1 MKLHEARTSAWMRRY
16 VYTLSRPPSQHL
28 ACSLWRVVLLAT
40 MAFTACRS
48 LCFTLTASG
57 PIKTGNCASRGDSR
71 PVKNVRRRRGW
82 RIKVHGIGLAELA
95 NVASGPP
102 LSSSGLQNRLGLRL
116 PLPQRVALQFEG
128 SANSPQIL
136 EASLRNA
143 KGNCVMIEILG
154 VSIDSF
160 VELQEVD
167 AKGDNTTWRVCS
179 SALRSLPEGTCVTL
193 YDTTPCSEA
202 PPTATGADNMRN
214 LCLQSSEADAGN
226 MAYNGVGG
234 VQLDGY
240 PRELDGI
247 NYTFTVWSCM
257 GASGSCTVVED
268 GEDSEALVCEF
279 GPPVLKEGLKSMLP
293 GETRRFWVPAEQEDR
308 RFGRPPP
315 DRYLPG
321 GCVVVDVTLHSITR
335 EAVFTYNMSKEAFE
349 FSMEKERLPGRIL
362 LRAIGVCVQF
372 LPFAWYIQQQQAGD
386 TFDNLK

>member
-102 LSSSGLQNRLGLRL
+102 LSSSGLQSRIGLRM
-116 PLPQRVALQFEG
+116 PLPKRVALQLEG
-128 SANSPQIL
+128 SASSPQIL
-136 EASLRNA
+136 EASLCNV
-143 KGNCVMIEILG
+143 KGKCLMIEILG
-154 VSIDSF
+154 VSADAL
-160 VELQEVD
+160 VELQEID
-167 AKGDNTTWRVCS
+167 AKGDNITWCVCS
-179 SALRSLPEGTCVTL
+179 STLMTLPEGACVSL
-193 YDTTPCSEA
+193 RDITPCSEA
-202 PPTATGADNMRN
+202 PSTATGADGMKN
-214 LCLQSSEADAGN
+214 LKMQSSEADPGSVV
-226 MAYNGVGG
+226 YNGVGG
-234 VQLDGY
+234 LQLEGY
-240 PRELDGI
+240 PRDVDGI
-247 NYTFTVWSCM
+247 SCTFTVWCCT

-268 GEDSEALVCEF
+268 GEDSDALVCEF
-279 GPPVLKEGLKSMLP
+279 GPDCIKEGLKGMLP
-293 GETRRFWVPAEQEDR
+293 GETRRFWIPAEIEDR

>member
-1 MKLHEARTSAWMRRY
+1 MMHEARANAWMRRY
-16 VYTLSRPPSQHL
+16 LGILRRSRSQHL
-28 ACSLWRVVLLAT
+28 ARSLWQVVLLAAT
-40 MAFTACRS
+40 TLAASCSLGFTRTACGQILVGS
-48 LCFTLTASG
+48 
-57 PIKTGNCASRGDSR
+57 CASRGHLR
-71 PVKNVRRRRGW
+71 PVKNVRHRRGW
-82 RIKVHGIGLAELA
+82 RMKVCGIGLAELA
-95 NVASGPP
+95 DVAPGPP

-154 VSIDSF
+154 VSADAL
-160 VELQEVD
+160 VELQEID
-167 AKGDNTTWRVCS
+167 AKGDNITWCVCS
-179 SALRSLPEGTCVTL
+179 STLMTLPEGACVSL
-193 YDTTPCSEA
+193 RDITPCSEA
-202 PPTATGADNMRN
+202 PSTATGADGMKN
-214 LCLQSSEADAGN
+214 LKMQSSEADPGSVV
-226 MAYNGVGG
+226 YNGVGG
-234 VQLDGY
+234 LQLEGY
-240 PRELDGI
+240 PRDVDGI
-247 NYTFTVWSCM
+247 SCTFTVWCCT

-268 GEDSEALVCEF
+268 GEDSDALVCEF
-279 GPPVLKEGLKSMLP
+279 GPDCIKEGLKGMLP
-293 GETRRFWVPAEQEDR
+293 GETRRFWIPAEIEDR